1 MSNSRHS
8 DFSLSRLFC
17 VLILL
22 FLSLFSLCACSEN
35 TAENFAE
42 DTFCISGIVLS
53 ENQPLADVAVLLN
66 GTVKTYSNFEG
77 KFYLSGITASSQIS
91 FFKTDFVISP
101 KSITVTENKHDCV
114 VYALPTHAYDEA
126 PSETES
132 SLKDETADFA
142 LEQNSDD
149 VIDNDVTDNAVDLQT
164 DRQDD
169 KQSADSDI
177 SCYSDDSDAAVLGD
191 ETHDYADSTEEQDGK
206 DDLSSPTDTL
216 PSAPYDLFYSGG
228 ILYWSS
234 LSGVCTT
241 VVFEIYL
248 NDIFIGT
255 TSELHF
261 ALESYLDANVVTVAS
276 ICAVFG
282 EERSE
287 FVSIAVV
294 L

>member
-1 MSNSRHS
+1 MTKHRYSV
-8 DFSLSRLFC
+8 FSIPRLFC
-17 VLILL
+17 VFILL
-22 FLSLFSLCACSEN
+22 FLSLFSLCACSEDPADN
-35 TAENFAE
+35 STEN
-42 DTFCISGIVLS
+42 TFCVSGIILN

-66 GTVKTYSNFEG
+66 GTIKVYSNSEG
-77 KFYLSGITASSQIS
+77 KFYLSGISASSQIS
-91 FFKTDFVISP
+91 FFKTDFVFSP
-101 KSITVTENKHDCV
+101 NSVTVAEDKNDYV
-114 VYALPTHAYDEA
+114 VYAISTHAYDETQ
-126 PSETES
+126 SETES
-132 SLKDETADFA
+132 PLKDENTDFA
-142 LEQNSDD
+142 LDQNSDD

-169 KQSADSDI
+169 KQSTDSDI
-177 SCYSDDSDAAVLGD
+177 SCSSDDYDAAVLGD

-206 DDLSSPTDTL
+206 DDLSSPTVTL
-216 PSAPYDLFYSGG
+216 PSAPYDLFFSGG

-234 LSGVCTT
+234 LSGVCTA

-261 ALESYLDANVVTVAS
+261 ALENYLDANVVTVAS